1 MQRILHHNKGFT
13 LVEVIITIIIAGILG
28 AIALRSVLV
37 VSDTAKIEQTK
48 AELNNIGFA
57 IVGNPELENNGI
69 RSDFGYVGDVG
80 AMPSNLDALHSN
92 PGGYATWKGPYIEN
106 RFSQITNDYK
116 EDAWGT
122 AYSYSG
128 VSISSSGSGS
138 GIVKQV
144 ANSTDDILIN
154 QVSGNIYDADGT
166 PPGAVYRD
174 SISIR
179 LSIPNGVGAYTTKT
193 TIPDIGGYFSFDSIP
208 IGNHDID
215 ILYTPSDD
223 TLNRFASVTPNS
235 NIYDDHLYFQC

>member
-154 QVSGNIYDADGT
+154 QVKKEKGELIIYIAKDNEISPFRDKFGEFTKDNIDLLKSWFVPSLAAIPAIIVACSLAA
-166 PPGAVYRD
+166 PP
-174 SISIR
+174 
-179 LSIPNGVGAYTTKT
+179 PT
-193 TIPDIGGYFSFDSIP
+193 
-208 IGNHDID
+208 
-215 ILYTPSDD
+215 
-223 TLNRFASVTPNS
+223 
-235 NIYDDHLYFQC
+235 